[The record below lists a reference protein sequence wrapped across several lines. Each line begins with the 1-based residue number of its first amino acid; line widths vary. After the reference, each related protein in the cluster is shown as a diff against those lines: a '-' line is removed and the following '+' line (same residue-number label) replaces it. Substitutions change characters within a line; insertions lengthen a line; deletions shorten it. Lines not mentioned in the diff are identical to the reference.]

1 MNGII
6 YKIKCL
12 ETDEF
17 YIGSTFNLNQRI
29 SRHKSLRYSSREI
42 IKRNNY
48 KIFILDEREYSNN
61 LSLKLIENLY
71 ILVGKKT
78 KRCVNKY
85 LSHNT
90 INTFKHYQNIW
101 RNNNKE
107 KIINY
112 SKYHYKKRL
121 ENDENHIHNHYIKYK
136 EQKLNKMKEKII
148 CNNCNK
154 LFSKSSMYRHKKICN

>member
-1 MNGII
+1 MFGII

-42 IKRNNY
+42 IKINNY
-48 KIFILDEREYSNN
+48 KIFILVEREYSYN
-61 LSLKLIENLY
+61 LSLKLIDNLY
-71 ILVGKKT
+71 ILVGRKT

-90 INTFKHYQNIW
+90 INT
-101 RNNNKE
+101 
-107 KIINY
+107 
-112 SKYHYKKRL
+112 
-121 ENDENHIHNHYIKYK
+121 IKYYK
-136 EQKLNKMKEKII
+136 NII
-148 CNNCNK
+148 
-154 LFSKSSMYRHKKICN
+154 I